1 MIRLGRLL
9 LSPWLLPR
17 MPPLLAGLLAGL
29 MACLAP
35 PPLRAAPLAYEPVGL
50 GWTAE
55 EVERAGRGAL
65 EVLLERAQLAGRLG
79 CQRHCERLARMFAQL
94 VTQAQAQQLH
104 SGSGLRWTLIVVR
117 LDDVEAFALPGGQ
130 VIIGET
136 FADQLGSE
144 ATLAFVL
151 AHEMAHSILEHERQ
165 ALTFARQLL
174 PREVPRS
181 VRDMYTEMEFN
192 IGLVRAMEPVLHQ
205 GEFEADELG
214 LILAASAGY
223 DPLRQLG
230 LLEQEAAEEPAQT
243 RRIVSTHPS
252 ARERLARLRALLPL
266 ARRQMPLPAGP

>member
-9 LSPWLLPR
+9 LSPWLLPW
-17 MPPLLAGLLAGL
+17 MPPLLAGL
-29 MACLAP
+29 MVCLAP
-35 PPLRAAPLAYEPVGL
+35 SPLRAAPLAYEPVGL

-55 EVERAGRGAL
+55 EVERSGRGAL
-65 EVLLERAQLAGRLG
+65 EALLERAQREGRQG
-79 CQRHCERLARMFAQL
+79 CQRHCERLARLFQQL
-94 VTQAQAQQLH
+94 VTQAQAQQR
-104 SGSGLRWTLIVVR
+104 GGIGLRWTLTVVR

-130 VIIGET
+130 VVIGET
-136 FADQLGSE
+136 FVDHLGSDE
-144 ATLAFVL
+144 TLAFVL

-230 LLEQEAAEEPAQT
+230 LLEQEAAEESAQT

-266 ARRQMPLPAGP
+266 ARRQMPPVDGAQK